1 MIFVSVP
8 AVVPA
13 EETLDRIFTS
23 ILLVLFVASVVTP
36 VIIPLINP
44 VNVDVEP
51 NPGIVTAERF
61 AVTPNPIVAPRVPK
75 LVVVI
80 PMI

>member
-1 MIFVSVP
+1 MP

-13 EETLDRIFTS
+13 AETLDRIFTS
-23 ILLVLFVASVVTP
+23 MLLAPLVVSVVTP
-36 VIIPLINP
+36 VMIPLRYP
-44 VNVDVEP
+44 VNVEVEP

-61 AVTPNPIVAPRVPK
+61 AVTPNPIVAPSADR

-80 PMI
+80 PII